1 MSEPLISCANICKEF
16 PLKDAL
22 SSKMGVVKA
31 VDSVSLSLNR
41 GEILGIAG
49 ESGCGKSTLAKIMAR
64 LIEPTS
70 GKLLF
75 NGTPYQDL
83 SGATLAAFRQQIQ
96 MVFQDPYSSLNP
108 RMRIGDIIGEPLVIQ
123 RLAAADQL
131 RSSVCEIMKLV
142 GLPAEKYDSYPH
154 EFSGGQR
161 QRIGIAR
168 ALAVRPEVLIAD
180 EPLSALDISIQAQI
194 INLMLDLRQKLNLS
208 YILISHDLSVIRH
221 LSNRVAIM
229 YLGRIVELGSAADLF
244 ANPLH
249 PYTSALLAAIPEI
262 SAARVKAPPLSG
274 DIPSPLS
281 PPPGCHFHPRCPYR
295 QEICTTMRPE
305 LEEKRHGQH
314 AACHFPLV
322 TS

>member
-1 MSEPLISCANICKEF
+1 MSDPLISCANVCKEF

-22 SSKMGVVKA
+22 SSKTGVVKA
-31 VDSVSLSLNR
+31 VDTVSLSLKR

-49 ESGCGKSTLAKIMAR
+49 ESGCGKSTLARIMAR
-64 LIEPTS
+64 LIAPTS
-70 GKLLF
+70 GELKF

-83 SGATLAAFRQQIQ
+83 RGAALASFRQQIQ

-108 RMRIGDIIGEPLVIQ
+108 RMRIGDIIGEPLIIQ
-123 RLAAADQL
+123 RLAATDQA
-131 RSSVCEIMKLV
+131 RDAVYEIMKLV
-142 GLPAEKYDSYPH
+142 GLPAEKYDAYPH

-194 INLMLDLRQKLNLS
+194 INLMLDLQQQLSLS
-208 YILISHDLSVIRH
+208 YVLISHDLSVIRH

-229 YLGRIVELGSAADLF
+229 YLGRIVEQGSAAELF

-249 PYTSALLAAIPEI
+249 PYTGALLAAVPEI
-262 SAARVKAPPLSG
+262 STTRAKTPPLGG

-281 PPPGCHFHPRCPYR
+281 PPTGCHFHPRCPYR
-295 QEICTTMRPE
+295 QDVCITIRPE
-305 LEEKRHGQH
+305 LEEKRHGQY
-314 AACHFPLV
+314 AACHFPLPA
-322 TS
+322 S